1 MSRKLKNIKKG
12 DFIAMRV
19 RYEDRQKRKQLAITD
34 DTLVVG
40 VDIAK
45 NYQWAR
51 FVDFRGIE
59 HDHALKFKNR
69 KDGFEAILTK
79 IRSTCKQEGFKKVVV
94 GMEPTGHYWK
104 AFANWLEKQTDITV
118 VLVNPYATKQAKELD
133 DNSQTKSDKKD
144 ALTIAK
150 LVAQGRYF
158 ELYLP
163 HDIYAEL
170 RGLATTRTSLN
181 KRKNAI
187 KNTITAV
194 LDEFFPEYVEVFKHP
209 LKGKASRHV
218 LKTCPF
224 PKFIRELGEDG
235 VTGEI
240 KKAVKKTVGRKK
252 ARQLVEAAQESIGVD
267 YGEEAA
273 RLKLRLLINEL
284 ELLEQ
289 QTEELE
295 KQMSCALGKT
305 DYAEFLL
312 TIKGI
317 GIVTLAACLGEL
329 GDPTR
334 FDNPRQMS
342 RMAGYNLVEDSS
354 GKNKSGTKIS
364 KRGRKNLR
372 SVLYQMALTMVA
384 TNDEMK
390 ELYNYLKTREKDPLR
405 KMQALIVVSKK
416 ILTIIHTLAKKKES
430 YDPDKVFGHV
440 RREQLK
446 AAA

>member
-1 MSRKLKNIKKG
+1 MKVK
-12 DFIAMRV
+12 
-19 RYEDRQKRKQLAITD
+19 YEDRLKQKVIAITT

-59 HDHALKFKNR
+59 HDHALKFKNS
-69 KDGFEAILTK
+69 KGGFETILARVRE
-79 IRSTCKQEGFKKVVV
+79 ICKKENFARAVV

-104 AFANWLEKQTDITV
+104 AFANWLEKQEGIQV

-150 LVAQGRYF
+150 LVKDGRYF

-163 HDIYAEL
+163 HDVYAQL
-170 RGLATTRTSLN
+170 RGLSTTRTGLN

-194 LDEFFPEYVEVFKHP
+194 MDEYFPEYEEVFKCP
-209 LKGKASRHV
+209 LSGKASRHI

-224 PKFIRELGEDG
+224 PKFILDLGEDG
-235 VTGEI
+235 VTDEI
-240 KKAVKKTVGRKK
+240 KRSVKKTVGRKK
-252 ARQLVEAAQESIGVD
+252 AVQLIETAKDSIGVD

-273 RLKLRLLINEL
+273 RLKLRLMLEEL
-284 ELLEQ
+284 ELLEK

-295 KQMSCALGKT
+295 RQMEDTLQQT
-305 DYAEFLL
+305 DYADFLL
-312 TIKGI
+312 SIKGI

-334 FDNPRQMS
+334 FDDPRQMS

-390 ELYNYLKTREKDPLR
+390 QLYQYLKTREKAPLR

-416 ILTIIHTLAKKKES
+416 ILTLIHTLAKKKES
-430 YDPDKVFGHV
+430 YDPEKVFGHV
-440 RREQLK
+440 RREQME

>member
-1 MSRKLKNIKKG
+1 MKVK
-12 DFIAMRV
+12 
-19 RYEDRQKRKQLAITD
+19 YEDRLKQKVIAITMD
-34 DTLVVG
+34 ALVVG

-59 HDHALKFKNR
+59 HDRALKFKNSR
-69 KDGFEAILTK
+69 GGFETILARMRE
-79 IRSTCKQEGFKKVVV
+79 ICKKEKFSKVVV
-94 GMEPTGHYWK
+94 GMEPTGHCWK
-104 AFANWLEKQTDITV
+104 AFANWLEKQDGIKV

-150 LVAQGRYF
+150 LVKDGRYF

-163 HDIYAEL
+163 HDVYAEL
-170 RGLATTRTSLN
+170 RGLSTTRTGLN
-181 KRKNAI
+181 RRRNAL

-194 LDEFFPEYVEVFKHP
+194 MDEFFPEYAEVFKCP
-209 LKGKASRHV
+209 LSGKASRHI
-218 LKTCPF
+218 LKNCPF
-224 PKFIRELGEDG
+224 PKFILELGEDG
-235 VTGEI
+235 VTEEI

-252 ARQLVEAAQESIGVD
+252 AVQLVKAAKESIGVD

-273 RLKLRLLINEL
+273 KLKLRLMLEEL
-284 ELLEQ
+284 ELLEKQ
-289 QTEELE
+289 AQELE
-295 KQMSCALGKT
+295 SQMADALHKT
-305 DYAEFLL
+305 DYAKFLL
-312 TIKGI
+312 SIKGI
-317 GIVTLAACLGEL
+317 GVVTLAACLGEL
-329 GDPTR
+329 GDPAR
-334 FDNPRQMS
+334 FEDPRQMS
-342 RMAGYNLVEDSS
+342 RMAGYKLVEDSS

-372 SVLYQMALTMVA
+372 SVLCQMALTMVA

-390 ELYNYLKTREKDPLR
+390 QLYRYLKTREKAPLR
-405 KMQALIVVSKK
+405 KMQALVVISKK
-416 ILTIIHTLAKKKES
+416 ILALIHALAKKKEN
-430 YDPDKVFGHV
+430 YNPDKVFGHV

>member
-79 IRSTCKQEGFKKVVV
+79 IRSICKQEGFKKVVV

-194 LDEFFPEYVEVFKHP
+194 LDEFFPEYVDVFKHP

-224 PKFIRELGEDG
+224 PKFIRELGENG
-235 VTGEI
+235 VTEEI

-295 KQMSCALGKT
+295 RQMSYALGKT

>member
-1 MSRKLKNIKKG
+1 MKVK
-12 DFIAMRV
+12 
-19 RYEDRQKRKQLAITD
+19 YEDRLKQKLTAITT

-45 NYQWAR
+45 NDQWAR

-59 HDHALKFKNR
+59 HDGALKFKNR
-69 KDGFEAILTK
+69 KDGFKIILARIREICKKENFAEA
-79 IRSTCKQEGFKKVVV
+79 VV

-104 AFANWLEKQTDITV
+104 AFANWLEKQEGIKV

-150 LVAQGRYF
+150 LVKDGRYF

-170 RGLATTRTSLN
+170 RGLSTTRTGLN
-181 KRKNAI
+181 KRKNAL

-194 LDEFFPEYVEVFKHP
+194 MDEFFPEYTEVFKCP
-209 LKGKASRHV
+209 LSGKASRHI
-218 LKTCPF
+218 LKNCPF
-224 PKFIRELGEDG
+224 PRFIMELGEECI
-235 VTGEI
+235 TEEI

-252 ARQLVEAAQESIGVD
+252 AGQLVEAAKDSVGVD

-273 RLKLRLLINEL
+273 RLKLRLMLEEL
-284 ELLEQ
+284 ELLEK

-295 KQMSCALGKT
+295 KQMAGALQQT
-305 DYAEFLL
+305 DYAGFLL
-312 TIKGI
+312 SIKGI
-317 GIVTLAACLGEL
+317 GVVTLAACLGEL
-329 GDPTR
+329 GDPAR
-334 FDNPRQMS
+334 FDSPRQMS
-342 RMAGYNLVEDSS
+342 RMAGYNLIEDSS

-384 TNDEMK
+384 KNEEMK
-390 ELYNYLKTREKDPLR
+390 QLYQYLKTREKDPLR
-405 KMQALIVVSKK
+405 KMQALIVISKK
-416 ILTIIHTLAKKKES
+416 ILTLIHTLAKKKES
-430 YDPDKVFGHV
+430 YDPDKVFGSV

>member
-1 MSRKLKNIKKG
+1 MKVK
-12 DFIAMRV
+12 
-19 RYEDRQKRKQLAITD
+19 YEDRQKQKVIAITT

-59 HDHALKFKNR
+59 HDRALKFKNSR
-69 KDGFEAILTK
+69 GGFETILAR
-79 IRSTCKQEGFKKVVV
+79 IREICKKENFAKAVV

-104 AFANWLEKQTDITV
+104 AFANWLEKQDGIKV

-150 LVAQGRYF
+150 LVKDGRYF

-163 HDIYAEL
+163 HDVYAEL
-170 RGLATTRTSLN
+170 RGLSTARTGLN
-181 KRKNAI
+181 RRKNAL

-194 LDEFFPEYVEVFKHP
+194 MDEYFPEYEEVFKCP
-209 LKGKASRHV
+209 LSGKASRQI
-218 LKTCPF
+218 LKACPF
-224 PKFIRELGEDG
+224 PKFILELGEDG
-235 VTGEI
+235 VTDEI

-252 ARQLVEAAQESIGVD
+252 AAQLIETAKESIGVD

-273 RLKLRLLINEL
+273 GLKLRLMLEEL
-284 ELLEQ
+284 ELLEK

-295 KQMSCALGKT
+295 GQMADALHQT
-305 DYAEFLL
+305 DYADFLL
-312 TIKGI
+312 SIKGI

-334 FDNPRQMS
+334 FEDSRQMS

-372 SVLYQMALTMVA
+372 CVLYQMALTMVA

-390 ELYNYLKTREKDPLR
+390 QLYHYLKTREKAPLR

-416 ILTIIHTLAKKKES
+416 ILALIHTLAKKKEN
-430 YDPDKVFGHV
+430 YDPGKVFGHV
-440 RREQLK
+440 RREQMK

>member
-1 MSRKLKNIKKG
+1 MKVK
-12 DFIAMRV
+12 
-19 RYEDRQKRKQLAITD
+19 YEDRQKQKVIAITT

-59 HDHALKFKNR
+59 HDRALRFKNS
-69 KDGFEAILTK
+69 KGGFETILAK
-79 IRSTCKQEGFKKVVV
+79 IREICKKENFKKAVV

-104 AFANWLEKQTDITV
+104 AFANWLGKQDGIKA

-150 LVAQGRYF
+150 LVKDGRYF

-170 RGLATTRTSLN
+170 RGLSTVRTGLN
-181 KRKNAI
+181 KRKNAL

-194 LDEFFPEYVEVFKHP
+194 MDEYFPEYAEVFKCP
-209 LKGKASRHV
+209 LSGKASRHL
-218 LKTCPF
+218 LKVCPF
-224 PKFIRELGEDG
+224 PKFILELGEDG
-235 VTGEI
+235 VAEEI

-252 ARQLVEAAQESIGVD
+252 ARQLAEAAEESIGVD

-273 RLKLRLLINEL
+273 RLKLRLMLEEL
-284 ELLEQ
+284 ELLEK

-295 KQMSCALGKT
+295 GQMSDALHQT
-305 DYAEFLL
+305 DYADFLL
-312 TIKGI
+312 SIKGI
-317 GIVTLAACLGEL
+317 GVVTLAACLGEL

-334 FDNPRQMS
+334 FEDPRQMS

-372 SVLYQMALTMVA
+372 NVLYQMALTMAA

-390 ELYNYLKTREKDPLR
+390 QLYHYLKTREKAPL
-405 KMQALIVVSKK
+405 KKKQALVVVSKK
-416 ILTIIHTLAKKKES
+416 ILTLIHTLAKKKEN
-430 YDPDKVFGHV
+430 YDPEKVFGYV

>member
-1 MSRKLKNIKKG
+1 MKVK
-12 DFIAMRV
+12 
-19 RYEDRQKRKQLAITD
+19 YEDRQKQKVIAITT
-34 DTLVVG
+34 DTLVIG

-51 FVDFRGIE
+51 LVDFRGIE
-59 HDHALKFKNR
+59 HGRALKFKNSR
-69 KDGFEAILTK
+69 GGFETILAR
-79 IRSTCKQEGFKKVVV
+79 IREICKKENFAKAVV

-104 AFANWLEKQTDITV
+104 AFANWLEKQDGIKV

-150 LVAQGRYF
+150 LVKDGRYF

-163 HDIYAEL
+163 HDVYAEL
-170 RGLATTRTSLN
+170 RGLSTTRTGLN
-181 KRKNAI
+181 KRKNAL

-194 LDEFFPEYVEVFKHP
+194 MDEYFPEYEEAFKCP
-209 LKGKASRHV
+209 LSGKASRHI

-224 PKFIRELGEDG
+224 PKFILELGEDG
-235 VTGEI
+235 VTDEI

-252 ARQLVEAAQESIGVD
+252 AAQLIETAKESIGVD

-273 RLKLRLLINEL
+273 GLKLRLMLEEL
-284 ELLEQ
+284 ELLEK

-295 KQMSCALGKT
+295 GQMADALHQT
-305 DYAEFLL
+305 DYADFLL
-312 TIKGI
+312 SIKGI

-334 FDNPRQMS
+334 FEDSRQMS

-372 SVLYQMALTMVA
+372 CVLYQMALTMVA

-390 ELYNYLKTREKDPLR
+390 QLYHYLKTREKAPLR

-416 ILTIIHTLAKKKES
+416 ILALIHTLAKKKEN
-430 YDPDKVFGHV
+430 YEPGKVFGHV
-440 RREQLK
+440 RREQMK

>member
-1 MSRKLKNIKKG
+1 MKVK
-12 DFIAMRV
+12 
-19 RYEDRQKRKQLAITD
+19 YEDRLKQKVIAITT

-45 NYQWAR
+45 NCQWAR

-59 HDHALKFKNR
+59 HDRALKFKNS
-69 KDGFEAILTK
+69 KGGFDAILAR
-79 IRSTCKQEGFKKVVV
+79 IREICKKENFSKAVA

-104 AFANWLEKQTDITV
+104 AFANWLEKQDGIKV

-150 LVAQGRYF
+150 LVKDGRYF

-163 HDIYAEL
+163 HDVYAEL
-170 RGLATTRTSLN
+170 RGLSTTRTGLN
-181 KRKNAI
+181 KRKSAL

-194 LDEFFPEYVEVFKHP
+194 MDEFFPEYAEVFKCP
-209 LKGKASRHV
+209 LSGKASRHI
-218 LKTCPF
+218 LKNCPF
-224 PKFIRELGEDG
+224 PKFILALGEGG
-235 VTGEI
+235 VTDEI
-240 KKAVKKTVGRKK
+240 RKAVRKTVGRKK
-252 ARQLVEAAQESIGVD
+252 AVQLVEAAKDSIGVD
-267 YGEEAA
+267 YGEESA
-273 RLKLRLLINEL
+273 RLKLRLMLEEL
-284 ELLEQ
+284 ELLEK

-295 KQMSCALGKT
+295 GQMSAALQET

-312 TIKGI
+312 SIKGI
-317 GIVTLAACLGEL
+317 GVVTLAACLGEL
-329 GDPTR
+329 GDPAR
-334 FDNPRQMS
+334 FENPRQMS

-372 SVLYQMALTMVA
+372 NVLYQMSLTMVA
-384 TNDEMK
+384 TNKEMK
-390 ELYNYLKTREKDPLR
+390 ELYHYLKTREKDPLR

-416 ILTIIHTLAKKKES
+416 ILTLIHALAKKKES
-430 YDPDKVFGHV
+430 YDPEKVFGHI

>member
-1 MSRKLKNIKKG
+1 MKVK
-12 DFIAMRV
+12 
-19 RYEDRQKRKQLAITD
+19 YEDRQKQKVIAITT

-59 HDHALKFKNR
+59 HDRALKFKNS
-69 KDGFEAILTK
+69 KGGFETILAR
-79 IRSTCKQEGFKKVVV
+79 IREICRKENFAKAVV
-94 GMEPTGHYWK
+94 GMEPAGHYWK
-104 AFANWLEKQTDITV
+104 AFANWLEKQDGIKA
-118 VLVNPYATKQAKELD
+118 VLVDPYATKQAEELD

-150 LVAQGRYF
+150 LVKDGRYF

-163 HDIYAEL
+163 HDVYAEL
-170 RGLATTRTSLN
+170 RGLSTTRTGLN
-181 KRKNAI
+181 KRKNAL

-194 LDEFFPEYVEVFKHP
+194 MDEYFPEYEEVFKCP
-209 LKGKASRHV
+209 LSGKASRHI

-224 PKFIRELGEDG
+224 PKFILELGEDG
-235 VTGEI
+235 VTDEI

-252 ARQLVEAAQESIGVD
+252 AAQLIETAKESIGVD

-273 RLKLRLLINEL
+273 RLKLRLMLEEL
-284 ELLEQ
+284 ELLEK

-295 KQMSCALGKT
+295 VQMEAALQKT
-305 DYAEFLL
+305 GYAGFLL
-312 TIKGI
+312 SIKGI
-317 GIVTLAACLGEL
+317 GVVTLAACLGEP
-329 GDPTR
+329 GNPAR
-334 FDNPRQMS
+334 FENPRQMS
-342 RMAGYNLVEDSS
+342 RMAGCNLAEDSS

-372 SVLYQMALTMVA
+372 SVLYQMALIMVA

-390 ELYNYLKTREKDPLR
+390 QLYHYLKTREEAPLR

-416 ILTIIHTLAKKKES
+416 ILALIHALAKKKEN
-430 YDPDKVFGHV
+430 YDPGKVFGPV

>member
-1 MSRKLKNIKKG
+1 MKIK
-12 DFIAMRV
+12 
-19 RYEDRQKRKQLAITD
+19 YEDRLKQKLAAITT

-45 NYQWAR
+45 HYQWAR
-51 FVDFRGIE
+51 FVDFRGME
-59 HDHALKFKNR
+59 HDHAIRFKNN
-69 KDGFEAILTK
+69 KDGFKEILAR
-79 IRSTCKQEGFKKVVV
+79 IREICKRESFEKVVI

-104 AFANWLEKQTDITV
+104 AFANWMEKQEGITV
-118 VLVNPYATKQAKELD
+118 VLVNPYATKRAKELD

-150 LVAQGRYF
+150 LVKDGRYF
-158 ELYLP
+158 ELYMP

-170 RGLATTRTSLN
+170 RVLSTTRTGLN
-181 KRKNAI
+181 KRKNSL

-194 LDEFFPEYVEVFKHP
+194 LDEFFPEFVEVFKHP
-209 LKGKASRHV
+209 LKGKASRHI

-224 PKFIRELGEDG
+224 PKFIMELGEDG
-235 VTGEI
+235 VTAEI

-252 ARQLVEAAQESIGVD
+252 AGQLVEAAKNSIGVD

-273 RLKLRLLINEL
+273 KFKLRLMIEEL
-284 ELLEQ
+284 ELLEE

-295 KQMSCALGKT
+295 EKMASALDRTG
-305 DYAEFLL
+305 YAEYLL
-312 TIKGI
+312 SIKGI
-317 GIVTLAACLGEL
+317 GVVTLAACLGEL
-329 GDPTR
+329 GDPAR

-354 GKNKSGTKIS
+354 GTNKSGTKIS

-372 SVLYQMALTMVA
+372 SILYQMALTMVA

-390 ELYNYLKTREKDPLR
+390 MLYRYLKNREKAPLR
-405 KMQALIVVSKK
+405 KMQALVVVSKK
-416 ILTIIHTLAKKKES
+416 ILTILHTLAKKKEN

-440 RREQLK
+440 RKAQLK